1 MAINYKT
8 YTDAQLSFAL
18 KDIKATMKLH
28 PVNSSYYNELL
39 EEHDKV
45 MEVISNRLV
54 KEYKKRYSK
63 RPKGVAV
70 FNTPT

>member
-1 MAINYKT
+1 MGITYKT

-28 PVNSSYYNELL
+28 PVNSSYYNKLL
-39 EEHDKV
+39 EERDKIW
-45 MEVISNRLV
+45 EVI
-54 KEYKKRYSK
+54 SK

-70 FNTPT
+70 FNTPTQ

>member
-1 MAINYKT
+1 MGMAINYKT

-28 PVNSSYYNELL
+28 PVNSSYYNKLL
-39 EEHDKV
+39 EERDKIW
-45 MEVISNRLV
+45 EVI
-54 KEYKKRYSK
+54 SK

>member
-1 MAINYKT
+1 MAINFKT

-18 KDIKATMKLH
+18 KDIKTAMKLH
-28 PVNSSYYNELL
+28 PVDSSYYNKLL
-39 EEHDKV
+39 EERDKIW
-45 MEVISNRLV
+45 EVQ
-54 KEYKKRYSK
+54 SK